1 MEIQFLGAAQTV
13 TGSQHLISV
22 PNTGSSGRCSRI
34 LLECGLFQGKRR
46 KSFERNRG
54 LPFDA
59 ASVDALILSH
69 AHIDH
74 SGNIPNLVRNGFQGP
89 IYCTFATR
97 DLCSA
102 MLRDSAYIQEHDV
115 AYVNKKRARKGQ
127 PPVEPIYT
135 HADAIASLDH
145 FMSVGYNR
153 PIPVA
158 PGVRCTFLDAGH
170 ILGSAIILLE
180 IEGGQRQTRLLFSSD
195 LGRVGTPILRDPT
208 PAPSADVLIIESTYG
223 DRLHPPHEEAEQKL
237 LDLIGETCTHGG
249 KVVIPA
255 FAVGRTQEIVYSL
268 HRLASAH
275 KLPDVPIFV
284 DSPLAVNVTGVFRLH
299 PECYDEETRAFV
311 AQDRHPDPFGFNR
324 LRYIR
329 NTEDSKALNYL
340 EGPAV
345 IISASG
351 MCEAG
356 RIQHHLK
363 HTIGDPRNAVLIVS
377 WQAPHTLGRRL
388 VEHQPVVKI
397 FGQEYP
403 LRARVE
409 TINGYSAHADQKG
422 LLNWAKPIAPDL
434 RHAFVVHGDPEPAMT
449 LGNELGRLGARD
461 VVAPERGDVFQ
472 I

>member
-1 MEIQFLGAAQTV
+1 MEIQFHGAAQTV
-13 TGSQHLISV
+13 TGSRHLISV
-22 PNTGSSGRCSRI
+22 NGSRI

-46 KSFERNRG
+46 KSFERNRN

-74 SGNIPNLVRNGFQGP
+74 SGNIPNMVRSGFSGS

-115 AYVNKKRARKGQ
+115 AYVNKKRSRKGL

-135 HADAIASLDH
+135 HADAVASLEH
-145 FMSVGYNR
+145 FVSVGYGR
-153 PIPVA
+153 PVIVA

-180 IEGGQRQTRLLFSSD
+180 IEEGQRRTRLLFSGD
-195 LGRVGTPILRDPT
+195 LGRTRMPILRDPT
-208 PAPSADVLIIESTYG
+208 PAPPADVLIIESTYG
-223 DRLHPPHEEAEQKL
+223 NRLHPPHEEAEEQL
-237 LDLIGETCTHGG
+237 RDLIGETCSRGG

-255 FAVGRTQEIVYSL
+255 FSVGRTQEIVYSL

-275 KLPDVPIFV
+275 QLPDVPIFV
-284 DSPLAVNVTGVFRLH
+284 DSPLAVNATAIFRLH
-299 PECYDEETRAFV
+299 PECYDEELRTFI
-311 AQDRHPDPFGFNR
+311 AQDRHPDPFGFDR

-329 NTEDSKALNYL
+329 NVGDSKALNDL
-340 EGPAV
+340 DGPAV

-356 RIQHHLK
+356 RVQHHLK
-363 HTIGDPRNAVLIVS
+363 HNVGDPRSAVLIVS

-388 VEHQPVVKI
+388 VERRETVKI
-397 FGQEYP
+397 FGQEYRV
-403 LRARVE
+403 RARVE
-409 TINGYSAHADQKG
+409 TINGYSAHADRNG
-422 LLNWAKPIAPDL
+422 LLGWAEPIVRDL
-434 RHAFVVHGDPEPAMT
+434 RHVFVVHGDPEPAAA
-449 LGNELGRLGARD
+449 LADGLRQLGARD
-461 VVAPERGDVFQ
+461 VAVPEQGNVFQ
-472 I
+472 VSS

>member
-1 MEIQFLGAAQTV
+1 MEIEFLGAAQSV

-22 PNTGSSGRCSRI
+22 NDHRI
-34 LLECGLFQGKRR
+34 LLECGLYQGKRR
-46 KSFERNRG
+46 KSFERNRN

-59 ASVDALILSH
+59 ESVDALVLSH

-74 SGNIPNLVRNGFQGP
+74 SGNIPNLVRSGFQGS

-102 MLRDSAYIQEHDV
+102 MLRDSAYIQERDV
-115 AYVNKKRARKGQ
+115 EYVNKKRARRGE

-135 HADAIASLDH
+135 HADAIASLEH
-145 FMSVGYNR
+145 FVSVGYGR
-153 PIPVA
+153 PVFIA
-158 PGVRCTFLDAGH
+158 PGVRCTFFDAGH
-170 ILGSAIILLE
+170 ILGSAMVLLE
-180 IEGGQRQTRLLFSSD
+180 MEERGRSVRLLFSGD
-195 LGRVGTPILRDPT
+195 LGREEMPILRDPV
-208 PAPSADVLIIESTYG
+208 PAPPADVLIIESTYG
-223 DRLHPPHEEAEQKL
+223 DRLHGPRAEAEETL
-237 LDLIGETCTHGG
+237 LTLIGETYDQGG

-255 FAVGRTQEIVYSL
+255 FSVGRTQELVYSL
-268 HRLASAH
+268 HRLSSAH
-275 KLPDVPIFV
+275 RLPDVPVYV
-284 DSPLAVNVTGVFRLH
+284 DSPLAVNATEIFRLH
-299 PECYDEETRAFV
+299 PECYDAEVLEFV
-311 AQDRHPDPFGFNR
+311 AQERHPDPFGYDR

-329 NTEDSKALNYL
+329 HVEDSKALNEL
-340 EGPAV
+340 RGPAV

-363 HTIGDPRNAVLIVS
+363 HNITDSRNTVLIVS

-388 VEHQPVVKI
+388 VERQETVKI
-397 FGQEYP
+397 FGEEYP

-422 LLNWAKPIAPDL
+422 LLDWARPIAPGL
-434 RHAFVVHGDPEPAMT
+434 QHAFVVHGDPGPAET
-449 LGNELGRLGARD
+449 VADGLNRLGAAH
-461 VVAPERGDVFQ
+461 VAAPVLGETFQ

>member
-13 TGSQHLISV
+13 TGSQYLVSA
-22 PNTGSSGRCSRI
+22 NGSRV

-46 KSFERNRG
+46 ESFERNRN

-74 SGNIPNLVRNGFQGP
+74 AGNVPNLVRSGFRGP
-89 IYCTFATR
+89 IYSTFATR

-102 MLRDSAYIQEHDV
+102 MLQDSASVQEHDV
-115 AYVNKKRARKGQ
+115 AYVNKERARQGQ

-135 HADAIASLDH
+135 RADAVASLEH
-145 FMSVGYNR
+145 FVSIGYER
-153 PIPVA
+153 PMQA
-158 PGVRCTFLDAGH
+158 TPGVRCTFLDAGH
-170 ILGSAIILLE
+170 ILGSAFVLLE
-180 IEGGQRQTRLLFSSD
+180 VKEGQRQARILFSGD
-195 LGRVGTPILRDPT
+195 LGRRHVPILRDPT
-208 PAPSADVLIIESTYG
+208 PALPADVLIIESTYG
-223 DRLHPPHEEAEQKL
+223 DRAHLSHEEAERQL
-237 LDLIGETCTHGG
+237 LALIGETCAHGG

-275 KLPDVPIFV
+275 QLPDVPIYV
-284 DSPLAVNVTGVFRLH
+284 DSPLAVNVTDVFRLH
-299 PECYDEETRAFV
+299 PECYDEELRQFM
-311 AQDRHPDPFGFNR
+311 AQDRHPDPFGFDR

-329 NTEDSKALNYL
+329 SVEDSKALNVL

-356 RIQHHLK
+356 RVLHHLK

-388 VEHQPVVKI
+388 VERQPVVKI
-397 FGQEYP
+397 FGQEYE

-409 TINGYSAHADQKG
+409 AINGYSAHADRDG
-422 LLNWAKPIAPDL
+422 LLGWVKPIAQDL
-434 RHAFVVHGDPEPAMT
+434 RQAFVVHGDPEPAAAMAAGLKQ
-449 LGNELGRLGARD
+449 LGVQEVG
-461 VVAPERGDVFQ
+461 VPEQGTRKLVNW
-472 I
+472 